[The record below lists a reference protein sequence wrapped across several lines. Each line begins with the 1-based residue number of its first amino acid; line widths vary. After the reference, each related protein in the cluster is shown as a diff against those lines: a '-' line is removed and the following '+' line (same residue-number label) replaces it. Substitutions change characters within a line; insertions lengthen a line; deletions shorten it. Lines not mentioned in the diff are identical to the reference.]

1 MAETP
6 IPGARTSRGA
16 RRSVPTW
23 YYLAGAAGLGLAF
36 ILYRQRKA
44 KAAATAAAA
53 GSAATAPV
61 SAAGG
66 SASYSDLANLQQQI
80 ADLAQTQASTTQA
93 SGVAS
98 PVLTDLSTLKP
109 LDASHIGYG
118 APKTGSETTTA
129 GTFQPI
135 SPAAAQEYLKGG
147 GSLFWQPVAGVFANA
162 SQGKNYLLS
171 QPTQLF
177 VKAA

>member
-6 IPGARTSRGA
+6 IPGARRA
-16 RRSVPTW
+16 RRPIPSW

-44 KAAATAAAA
+44 KAVAAAAAA
-53 GSAATAPV
+53 GAAAPQPT

-66 SASYSDLANLQQQI
+66 SASYSDLANLQAQI
-80 ADLAQTQASTTQA
+80 ADLYQTQASTTQA
-93 SGVAS
+93 SGVAG
-98 PVLTDLSTLKP
+98 PVVTDVSTIP
-109 LDASHIGYG
+109 SLDASHVG
-118 APKTGSETTTA
+118 AGVPKGAGSVTTTA
-129 GTFQPI
+129 GTFSPI
-135 SPAAAQEYLKGG
+135 SPTAAQEYLKSG
-147 GSLFWQPVAGVFANA
+147 GSLFWQPVAGVFTNA

-177 VKAA
+177 VKAG